1 MSLSGLNNERGMRP
15 RQLLRH
21 PITGYCSAIVLVA
34 VTASLRVGPL
44 HFFVATH
51 PWLTFCPVVL
61 ISAVLGGLPVGLLA
75 TALSCAAVAIL
86 WPMLTAE
93 PYIKTSA
100 NWLGMVIFVLTGG
113 MISAVC
119 DTMRRSRARV
129 DVYQTLVESL
139 DEGFCVIEMLYDKG
153 GKPVDYRFTQCN
165 AAFEKQTGLHEA
177 KGKTIRQMVPDHDE
191 HWFEI
196 YGKVARTGEG
206 VRFEN
211 EATAMQRH
219 YDVFAFRV
227 GGDRSNN
234 VGLLFKDISERKKNE
249 QELITAANY
258 DKLTGLPNRAMFRER
273 FSKALARAKRGNRN
287 LGLVFI
293 DLDGFKAVNDT
304 LGHQVGD
311 NLLRSVAKRLESSV
325 RAGDLVS
332 RFGGDE
338 FAIILED
345 CLPSH
350 LQTFAEG
357 LIRKLE
363 LHFDMD
369 GRTARISASIGIVT
383 YPECGTDEETLIQ
396 RADSTMYA
404 VKKGSKR
411 GFKVWD
417 SSIPIIGH

>member
-1 MSLSGLNNERGMRP
+1 MRP

-21 PITGYCSAIVLVA
+21 PTARYCFAIVLVA
-34 VTASLRVGPL
+34 VVAFIRVGTL
-44 HFFVATH
+44 RSFESTH

-61 ISAVLGGLPVGLLA
+61 ISAVLGGLSTGLLA

-86 WPMLTAE
+86 WPLLAVD
-93 PYIKTSA
+93 PYIKTNA
-100 NWLGMVIFVLTGG
+100 DWLGMLIFILTGG

-119 DTMRRSRARV
+119 EIMRRSQARV

-153 GKPVDYRFTQCN
+153 GKPVDYRFTEYN

-177 KGKTIRQMVPDHDE
+177 KGKTIRQMVPAHDE

-211 EATAMQRH
+211 EAAAMQRH

-249 QELITAANY
+249 RELITAANY

-273 FSKALARAKRGNRN
+273 FSKALARAKRGKHC
-287 LGLVFI
+287 LALLFI
-293 DLDGFKAVNDT
+293 DLNGFKAVNDT
-304 LGHQVGD
+304 LGHQAGD
-311 NLLRSVAKRLESSV
+311 NLLRAVAERLVSNV

-345 CLPSH
+345 CLPGH
-350 LQTFAEG
+350 LPALAEG
-357 LIRKLE
+357 FIQNLE
-363 LHFDMD
+363 LQFDLD
-369 GRTARISASIGIVT
+369 GRAARISASIGIVT

-411 GFKVWD
+411 GSKLWD
-417 SSIPIIGH
+417 PSIPSIGN